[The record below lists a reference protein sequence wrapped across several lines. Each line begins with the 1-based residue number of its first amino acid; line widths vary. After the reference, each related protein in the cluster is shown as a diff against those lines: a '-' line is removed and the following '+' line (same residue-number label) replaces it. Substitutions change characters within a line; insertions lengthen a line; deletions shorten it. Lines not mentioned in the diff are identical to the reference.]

1 MTTIANKAGSVSNR
15 RPMTNKCPCIH
26 GNLCKEYWNKFHVI
40 YSTHCP
46 DCDRYEPKLQ
56 KVREYDE
63 SVD

>member
-1 MTTIANKAGSVSNR
+1 MLSGAKKRKLVTNG
-15 RPMTNKCPCIH
+15 RPVTNKGPCIH
-26 GNLCKEYWNKFHVI
+26 GNLCREYWNKFHVI

-56 KVREYDE
+56 KVREHDE